1 MQFSV
6 RLEPLTFG
14 RDLDDAGQGSDDL
27 VMDTAFVVTA
37 RIPHA
42 DWTSGQFD
50 VAAMVQAMVAELASY
65 ATADLEAYLAS
76 QFAGAVASQTNPDS
90 GAPGE

>member
-1 MQFSV
+1 
-6 RLEPLTFG
+6 
-14 RDLDDAGQGSDDL
+14 
-27 VMDTAFVVTA
+27 MDTAFVVTA

-42 DWTSGQFD
+42 DWAGGQFD
-50 VAAMVQAMVAELASY
+50 IPAVVQAMVAELASY

-76 QFAGAVASQTNPDS
+76 QFAGAVASQTSPEG